1 MVNKNEIREHAEVI
15 ASCGSH
21 VGIVD
26 HLEGEDKIKLAK
38 SDPKAGGVHHYIPLS
53 WVDKIEDNK
62 ILLNKNK
69 DEVTSS
75 WQTA

>member
-21 VGIVD
+21 VGTVD
-26 HLEGEDKIKLAK
+26 HLDGEDKIKLAK
-38 SDPKAGGVHHYIPLS
+38 SDPQSGGVHHYIPLS
-53 WVDKIEDNK
+53 WVDKVENNK
-62 ILLNKNK
+62 VLLNKNK

-75 WQTA
+75 WQAA

>member
-1 MVNKNEIREHAEVI
+1 MVDKNLIREHANVT

-38 SDPKAGGVHHYIPLS
+38 SDPQAGGVHHYIPLS
-53 WVDKIEDNK
+53 WVDKVQGSEVI
-62 ILLNKNK
+62 LNKNK
-69 DEVTSS
+69 EEVEAG
-75 WQTA
+75 WQAA

>member
-26 HLEGEDKIKLAK
+26 HVEGEDKIKLTK
-38 SDPKAGGVHHYIPLS
+38 RDSQSGGTHHLIPLS
-53 WVDKIEDNK
+53 WVDKVENNK
-62 ILLNKNK
+62 VILNKNK
-69 DEVTSS
+69 DEVFSS
-75 WQTA
+75 WTAA